1 LKADEL
7 DRYAALLVE
16 VAIDLREG
24 QVVDI
29 DAYPEHAPLVRAVA
43 RAAYERGASW
53 VDVWYRDA
61 YVRRALVDSP
71 LPDDALGRSPEWLVE
86 RANKLGE
93 DRGASLSIIGE
104 PDTELFEGVDGRRVA
119 AAQMLEVTAA
129 RRAQA
134 ASRKVAWS
142 IASYPTE
149 GWARQVFGE
158 PDVERLWEAIA
169 ATVRLDE
176 DDPVTAWREHVERLE
191 ARCAVLDE
199 RRFDAVRFRGPGT
212 DLTIGLLPESH
223 WIGGALVTQ
232 WGQRHVA
239 NLPTEEV
246 FTSPDWRRTEGT
258 VRSTRPLH
266 LLGAMVRD
274 LELRFE
280 GGKIVEV
287 NASEGADVVR
297 AQLEEEEQAPY
308 LGEVALVDGKSRVGQ
323 SGLTF
328 FNTLFDENATCHIA
342 YGMGFPM
349 VVEGTDD
356 LTPEQ
361 RVEKGLNQSK
371 VHTDLMI
378 GGPEVSVDGLT
389 ADGDEVPIL
398 RDDVW
403 QLGGDG

>member
-1 LKADEL
+1 
-7 DRYAALLVE
+7 
-16 VAIDLREG
+16 
-24 QVVDI
+24 
-29 DAYPEHAPLVRAVA
+29 
-43 RAAYERGASW
+43 
-53 VDVWYRDA
+53 
-61 YVRRALVDSP
+61 
-71 LPDDALGRSPEWLVE
+71 
-86 RANKLGE
+86 
-93 DRGASLSIIGE
+93 
-104 PDTELFEGVDGRRVA
+104 
-119 AAQMLEVTAA
+119 MLEVTAA
-129 RRAQA
+129 RRALA
-134 ASRKVAWS
+134 AGQRIAWS

-158 PDVERLWEAIA
+158 PDVDRLWEAIA

-176 DDPVTAWREHVERLE
+176 DDPVTAWREHVDRLE
-191 ARCAVLDE
+191 ARCRILDD
-199 RRFDAVRFRGPGT
+199 RRFDALHFHGPGT

-223 WIGGALVTQ
+223 WLGGSLVTQ

-266 LLGAMVRD
+266 LLGAMVLD

-297 AQLEEEEQAPY
+297 AQLDEDKQAPF
-308 LGEVALVDGKSRVGQ
+308 LGEVALVDGDSRVGQ

-349 VVEGTDD
+349 VVEGTSE
-356 LTPEQ
+356 LTSDQ
-361 RVEKGLNQSK
+361 RIEKGLNQSN

-378 GGPEVSVDGLT
+378 GGPEVSVDGIT
-389 ADGDEVPIL
+389 TDGEEVPIL
-398 RDDVW
+398 REDVW
-403 QLGGDG
+403 QLDG